1 MLLSCSPE
9 ILHEYDL
16 RRLMRVISRDVCRL
30 TKAEHC
36 STYMVD
42 LDSQEIWTQVQ
53 GLRRE
58 IRYKRTCFTSTK
70 VQILTHLL
78 GRLPISHGI
87 VGQVAKS
94 AETVQINEAR
104 ELKGALIG
112 DSAQVVQS
120 LICCPVTDRRGNALA
135 VIQTFHSQANEIYC
149 IYAIFFWEG
158 EHTARDARR
167 HTFLL
172 RLLYFSVNIC
182 IIY

>member
-1 MLLSCSPE
+1 MSKFEEDAKLIAEFEMLLNCSPE
-9 ILHEYDL
+9 ILHEYDV
-16 RRLMRVISRDVCRL
+16 RRLMRVISRDVCQL

-94 AETVQINEAR
+94 GESVQINEAR
-104 ELKGALIG
+104 ELKGALVG

-120 LICCPVTDRRGNALA
+120 LICCPVTDRKGNALA
-135 VIQTFHSQANEIYC
+135 VIQTFHSQA
-149 IYAIFFWEG
+149 FF
-158 EHTARDARR
+158 
-167 HTFLL
+167 F
-172 RLLYFSVNIC
+172 
-182 IIY
+182 